1 MFDEKQYRKEYYLK
15 NKTKILVKQKSRYKD
30 KKQEI
35 QEYQQ
40 QYYTSKDGKITR
52 FLFSAK
58 KRAKAKN
65 LEFDIDLDFLRKTAP
80 NTCPVFGF
88 ELDWNSW
95 GASNGKAQDNSPS
108 IDRIDSSKGYV
119 KDNVIWLSWKAN
131 RLKNNATHAELFTIA
146 NWLKTITE
154 DK

>member
-58 KRAKAKN
+58 K
-65 LEFDIDLDFLRKTAP
+65 E
-80 NTCPVFGF
+80 
-88 ELDWNSW
+88 
-95 GASNGKAQDNSPS
+95 Q
-108 IDRIDSSKGYV
+108 
-119 KDNVIWLSWKAN
+119 
-131 RLKNNATHAELFTIA
+131 RLKI
-146 NWLKTITE
+146 
-154 DK
+154 